1 MPTGAVK
8 RRDKL
13 LSMMQLHCFSDL
25 QITMEIVFLRF
36 PHCPASRFSS
46 GGKAE
51 SAESGCGGRTAT
63 FSQRCCS
70 RDLAEALPVKSR
82 GSEKW
87 EGRPRREGRVHLGVP
102 WSRSVSSPSPQRCQR
117 GGCCLSW
124 LPPGGKQAPRLARLA
139 ECGAAPV
146 SEEKKGLILGQL
158 LL

>member
-13 LSMMQLHCFSDL
+13 LSMMQLHCLSDL

-70 RDLAEALPVKSR
+70 RTRQGLSPLKAEGVKS
-82 GSEKW
+82 
-87 EGRPRREGRVHLGVP
+87 GREDPAGKGE
-102 WSRSVSSPSPQRCQR
+102 SVSVSHGAALCP
-117 GGCCLSW
+117 
-124 LPPGGKQAPRLARLA
+124 LPPRSAAGGGAGVCHGRRLAGSGPLA
-139 ECGAAPV
+139 SPGWWSV
-146 SEEKKGLILGQL
+146 GLPLCL
-158 LL
+158 RRRKA